1 MALAA
6 RLGARFAPLQLAD
19 VPPPVVAKVKAS
31 LLYTLSMGMAGWS
44 AGDRFWHALAGGFAQ
59 AGEASTLV
67 TGRRLAAADAAFAN
81 AALMCVRGQ
90 NDTYQE
96 AFAHPGCVTVPAVL
110 AVAEHTRASGAD
122 VLAALVAGYETL
134 YALAAPVAADVVE
147 GGFRATSV
155 FGVFPSAIA
164 VARVL
169 GLDAVQS
176 GHALSIASQFASGT
190 MQVWEEGTPDWRLQV
205 GQAAR
210 SGVVAAR
217 MAECGVTGSAQ
228 ALEGKSGF
236 YKCFARHVPEVDID
250 GWHSEKVVYKPFPG
264 CLINQ
269 GPLHVLRALLR
280 QHGLAAGDVR
290 RADVVLSTRNANY
303 PGTRNYGPF
312 SDRTGA
318 VMSAPFML
326 EAMLQQGTLRQGD
339 FDRFAADPL
348 HDASRRVQVA
358 DDPAMPTW
366 GCRVTLHMADGRSF
380 TDMIEDQSCFAY
392 DWDGVTTVLDSIAG
406 EWPAPDAARRYAA
419 LRDTVWALDSAPD
432 LRALMRLCTPA
443 AT

>member
-6 RLGARFAPLQLAD
+6 RIADRFAHLQLAH
-19 VPPPVVAKVKAS
+19 VPPAVVAKVKAS

-44 AGDRFWHALAGGFAQ
+44 ADDAFWQALAGGFPQ
-59 AGEASTLV
+59 VRQASTLV
-67 TGRRLAAADAAFAN
+67 TGQPLAAADAAFVN

-96 AFAHPGCVTVPAVL
+96 AFAHPGCVAVPAVL
-110 AVAEHTRASGAD
+110 AVAEQTGANGHD
-122 VLAALVAGYETL
+122 VLAGLVAGYETL
-134 YALAAPVAADVVE
+134 YALAAPVAAEVVE

-155 FGVFPSAIA
+155 FGVFPSAMS

-169 GLDAVQS
+169 GLDAAQA

-205 GQAAR
+205 AHASR
-210 SGVVAAR
+210 SGLVAAR
-217 MAECGVTGSAQ
+217 LAERGLTGAAQ

-236 YKCFARHVPEVDID
+236 YQCFARRIPEADLA

-280 QHGLAAGDVR
+280 EHGVAQHNVR
-290 RADVVLSTRNANY
+290 RVDVVLSPRNANY
-303 PGTRNYGPF
+303 PGIRTRGPF
-312 SDRTGA
+312 ADRTGA

-326 EAMLQQGTLRQGD
+326 EVMLQEGTLRQSD
-339 FDRFAADPL
+339 FDRYASGPL
-348 HDASRRVQVA
+348 HAASERIQVEEDASL
-358 DDPAMPTW
+358 PTW
-366 GCRVTLHMADGRSF
+366 GCRVTLHTEDGRALTGSI
-380 TDMIEDQSCFAY
+380 DDQSCFAY
-392 DWDGVTTVLDSIAG
+392 GWDGVTAVLDGIAG
-406 EWPAPDAARRYAA
+406 EWPAPDAAARYAA
-419 LRDTVWALDSAPD
+419 LRDAVWALDSAPD
-432 LRALMRLCTPA
+432 VHALMRLCTPGA
-443 AT
+443 